1 MSKPRARKATPS
13 AAQLTREQRK
23 AAREGLRLARMN
35 LTTARV
41 DARDVFR
48 ALPQERKR
56 AIAAIRDKAKS
67 QRAKLRALYALKLA
81 NLRSAVAIEIAAVR
95 MHVKDAKA
103 KARQE
108 IEIRKSAVRRARAIV
123 DQYLTEAQ
131 RSARAR
137 ARSNLTDMGEAFER
151 AASNIEHELPG
162 AVPAFRK
169 YARSAQARSD
179 YKRALS
185 ELKRRHPRGDYH
197 PSDAGEALA
206 VWWLERMSEQA
217 RSGQSYAAEE
227 AAAIGELQFS
237 RAEEAASRCGA
248 EAQRRWELAR
258 TPEEQAEVEAFFNA
272 CTEDAWKHA
281 K

>member
-1 MSKPRARKATPS
+1 MSKPRARKAPS
-13 AAQLTREQRK
+13 QAQLTREQRK

-48 ALPQERKR
+48 ALPHERKK
-56 AIAAIRDKAKS
+56 AIAAIRDKAKA
-67 QRAKLRALYALKLA
+67 QRAKLRALYAIKLA

-108 IEIRKSAVRRARAIV
+108 VEIRKSAVRRARAIV
-123 DQYLTEAQ
+123 DQYLTAAQ
-131 RSARAR
+131 RSARASAR
-137 ARSNLTDMGEAFER
+137 ANLEHMREAFDR

-169 YARSAQARSD
+169 YARTAQARAD

-206 VWWLERMSEQA
+206 VWWLERMSERG
-217 RSGQSYAAEE
+217 RSGETYAAEE
-227 AAAIGELQFS
+227 AAAIGEMQFS
-237 RAEEAASRCGA
+237 RAEEAADRCSA

-258 TPEEQAEVEAFFNA
+258 TPQEQAEVEAFFAA
-272 CTEDAWKHA
+272 CQEDAWKHA